1 MVAGNS
7 NKEVAGLLGL
17 SPRTV
22 EFHRAHI
29 LAKTGAG
36 LARACS
42 PRADGKS
49 GRLIPRSFTNS

>member
-29 LAKTGAG
+29 LAKTGAKG
-36 LARACS
+36 L
-42 PRADGKS
+42 PELV
-49 GRLIPRSFTNS
+49 RLVLTAKAAA